1 MKKVLLVTGATKECG
16 IYQYAE
22 SLYDIL
28 KTSKKYQFEFL
39 ATHDEHEFSTWVH
52 ENDPCTIIYNHH
64 PVTLR
69 WLNNGITRPVKN
81 MRNIKQIV
89 LFGHEHVDKFTNVDS
104 YVYTDPTMKVEEHEY
119 AGLPPVMYYDDIQ
132 YSKPSGT
139 IKIGTSGI
147 GNITKNLSAII
158 KLINEQFTEDVILN
172 LHVSNGAFVDPTGK
186 LSSKL
191 IEECRSLANPNV
203 QINVNQEFLDKEDL
217 IRWLNGNDIN
227 LYWYSTSSV
236 YGVSSSLDRALASR
250 KPFGVN
256 DSSFLK
262 HMRRDFNDLTKT
274 PIKDI
279 IAAGAEPLN
288 EFYDKWNAET
298 VVSFYERIVDET

>member
-39 ATHDEHEFSTWVH
+39 STDIMFEYTDWIFANEPH
-52 ENDPCTIIYNHH
+52 AIIYNHH
-64 PVTLR
+64 PATLR
-69 WLNNGITRPVKN
+69 WLDNGITRPTKELD
-81 MRNIKQIV
+81 IKQIV
-89 LFGHEHVDKFTNVDS
+89 LFGHEHVNKFIGIDS

-119 AGLPPVMYYDDIQ
+119 AGLPPVTYYDDIQ
-132 YSKPSGT
+132 YIKPNGT

-147 GNITKNLSAII
+147 GNVTKNMPAII

-172 LHVSNGAFVDPTGK
+172 LHVSNGAFVDASGK
-186 LSSKL
+186 LSESL
-191 IEECRSLANPNV
+191 IDECRSLANPNV
-203 QINVNQEFLDKEDL
+203 QINVNQEFLDTKDL

-274 PIKDI
+274 SIKDI

-298 VVSFYERIVDET
+298 VVSFYERIVDEI

>member
-1 MKKVLLVTGATKECG
+1 M
-16 IYQYAE
+16 
-22 SLYDIL
+22 
-28 KTSKKYQFEFL
+28 FEYTDWIF
-39 ATHDEHEFSTWVH
+39 ANEPHA
-52 ENDPCTIIYNHH
+52 IIYNHH
-64 PVTLR
+64 PATLR
-69 WLNNGITRPVKN
+69 WLDNGITRPTN
-81 MRNIKQIV
+81 ELDIKQIV
-89 LFGHEHVDKFTNVDS
+89 LFGHEHVNKFIGIDS
-104 YVYTDPTMKVEEHEY
+104 YVYTDPMMKVEEHEY

-132 YSKPSGT
+132 YSKPNGT

-147 GNITKNLSAII
+147 GNVTKNMPAII

-172 LHVSNGAFVDPTGK
+172 LHVSNGAFVDASGK
-186 LSSKL
+186 LSESL
-191 IEECRSLANPNV
+191 IDECRSLANPNV

-279 IAAGAEPLN
+279 IAAGAKPLN

-298 VVSFYERIVDET
+298 VLSFYERIVDET